1 MRPTVGLR
9 SGFHFIKKFD
19 RTFHPVVVDAGLMGS
34 TVDGAAT
41 STLFLPKQVFG
52 VVSDG
57 SAWLDISQFCGPYF
71 SPARETARLFR
82 ARAKSGLSCNA
93 LPHAAAASVY

>member
-1 MRPTVGLR
+1 MTVHLPSPAAVPPGR
-9 SGFHFIKKFD
+9 FYFIKKFD

-57 SAWLDISQFCGPYF
+57 SAWLAISQF
-71 SPARETARLFR
+71 
-82 ARAKSGLSCNA
+82 
-93 LPHAAAASVY
+93 